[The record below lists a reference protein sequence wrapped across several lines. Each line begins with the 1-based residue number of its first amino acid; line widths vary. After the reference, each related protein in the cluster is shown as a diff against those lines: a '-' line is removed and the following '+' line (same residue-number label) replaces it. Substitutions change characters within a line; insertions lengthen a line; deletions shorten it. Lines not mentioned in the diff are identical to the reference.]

1 MNNNTNNN
9 RTHLDLL
16 PFMAEAFSV
25 NPRIYKLIDKIY
37 NTDKIRFIAKAKE
50 NKWYNSS
57 ISQEGSIEQ
66 EYYFKKSLGILLVA
80 REDRY
85 ITDEVLKII
94 TKGWRYTYT
103 YVNQYNTLSLTHF
116 IGSYIKKKHGIDNVT
131 DDELNSNGL
140 MLIFMSTIYEGKALD
155 EDDDMCK
162 CIISTYFQRLMH
174 LDDSYRIN
182 INNISKEQKKII
194 RDLELKLKN
203 NKKIKVMPS
212 SYRFSDEQ
220 QQGMRIMPEK
230 LSKDDKFFSSFEY
243 IFDFEKISLI
253 SIVGADYLSSKEL
266 QELIFAYSQFQDSE
280 NINYD
285 EFLKY
290 IYPAIQIRYLCKEYK
305 KAKKYFFEN
314 FDEQLYDEIS
324 KVENENRELKKSNL
338 ILQDENEK
346 LKQEIELL
354 KSKNRK
360 LQDENTKLNTSK
372 SELFAL
378 RNFVFEQ
385 SVQDNK
391 NTTESN
397 INNIDISKLN
407 EVKGVIIGGRNT
419 LQQKLKNILTNWD
432 LISVD
437 TLNFNVDILKNADY
451 IFLNVNVLSHA
462 MYYKVTEIT
471 NKINKDIYFLNNDNM
486 DICLNEIYN
495 KIYTTN

>member
-1 MNNNTNNN
+1 
-9 RTHLDLL
+9 
-16 PFMAEAFSV
+16 
-25 NPRIYKLIDKIY
+25 
-37 NTDKIRFIAKAKE
+37 
-50 NKWYNSS
+50 
-57 ISQEGSIEQ
+57 
-66 EYYFKKSLGILLVA
+66 
-80 REDRY
+80 
-85 ITDEVLKII
+85 
-94 TKGWRYTYT
+94 
-103 YVNQYNTLSLTHF
+103 
-116 IGSYIKKKHGIDNVT
+116 
-131 DDELNSNGL
+131 
-140 MLIFMSTIYEGKALD
+140 
-155 EDDDMCK
+155 
-162 CIISTYFQRLMH
+162 
-174 LDDSYRIN
+174 
-182 INNISKEQKKII
+182 
-194 RDLELKLKN
+194 
-203 NKKIKVMPS
+203 MPS

-220 QQGMRIMPEK
+220 QQGMRIIPEK

-243 IFDFEKISLI
+243 IFDYERISLI
-253 SIVGADYLSSKEL
+253 SIVGADYLSPKEL
-266 QELIFAYSQFQDSE
+266 QELIFAYSQFKDIE
-280 NINYD
+280 NIDYD

-397 INNIDISKLN
+397 INNIDIYKLN

-419 LQQKLKNILTNWD
+419 LQQKLKSILTNWD

-437 TLNFNVDILKNADY
+437 TLNFDVDILKNADY

-495 KIYTTN
+495 KIVK